1 MIYLQT
7 MNKVCFN
14 GEILNVEDIGLND
27 VRRGFS
33 FGDGAFETIKIVNGL
48 PLFLNYHYKRLSS
61 ALKKL
66 KIDEDQHFRIEEL
79 KSNILNLIELKN
91 IQQGG
96 VVRLSVYR
104 TGSGTYLPNSNKLSY
119 IIEIK
124 KSSSNLYQTND
135 KGLKI
140 DVFNDILKPINFL
153 SPYKVANA
161 QLYVLASIYFKEH
174 ELDDVLIKNSN
185 DNIIETTNSNFFIS
199 SNGVLYTPPLSE
211 GCVGGIMRMQVIN
224 LAISNGMLVYENP
237 IHIKHLLSAD
247 EIIITNAINGIR
259 WVGQYKDKRYYNSLA
274 EKLTNLLNQEIL
286 SYQKD
291 LMES

>member
-1 MIYLQT
+1 MLHKFLAQSA
-7 MNKVCFN
+7 VC
-14 GEILNVEDIGLND
+14 
-27 VRRGFS
+27 S
-33 FGDGAFETIKIVNGL
+33 
-48 PLFLNYHYKRLSS
+48 LFLNYHYKRLSS

-79 KSNILNLIELKN
+79 NSNILNLIELNN

-124 KSSSNLYQTND
+124 KSSLNLYQTND

-140 DVFNDILKPINFL
+140 DVFNDLLKPINFL

-174 ELDDVLIKNSN
+174 ELDDVLIKNNN

-237 IHIKHLLSAD
+237 IHIQHLLSAD

-259 WVGQYKDKRYYNSLA
+259 WVGQYKDKRYYNGLA
-274 EKLTNLLNQEIL
+274 EKLTDLLNQEIL

>member
-14 GEILNVEDIGLND
+14 GEILNVEDIELND

-66 KIDEDQHFRIEEL
+66 KIDVDQHFRIEEL

-104 TGSGTYLPNSNKLSY
+104 TGTGTYLPNSNKLSY